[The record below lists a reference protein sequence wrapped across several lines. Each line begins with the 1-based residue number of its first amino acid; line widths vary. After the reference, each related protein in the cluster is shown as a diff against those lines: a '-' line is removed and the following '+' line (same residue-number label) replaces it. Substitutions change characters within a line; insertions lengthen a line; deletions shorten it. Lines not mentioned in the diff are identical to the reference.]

1 MWAVKVKKFAS
12 GTLYS
17 LRYYWYVLKQN
28 PLTSLG
34 FAIILLLTFIGLF
47 APWLSPYDP
56 YKTDPLKVLQPPTL
70 EHPFGTDSWGRDVM
84 SRVFHATSLDLSLAI
99 SSVLMSALIGV
110 VIGAISGYNEGKLST
125 VVMRIVD
132 VLLSFPSFLLGLAL
146 MVGLGAGMTNLFLT
160 QTVIRVPIFARQTYG
175 EILSVKQNEYA
186 EAAVCAGNKSH
197 RIIFY
202 HLLPNCVT
210 PILVLITMN
219 FGYAILEIA
228 ALSFLGLGI
237 KPPTAEWGIMVAY
250 GAPYIM
256 TGVWHVSLFPGLFI
270 FISVLAF
277 NLIGDGIRDL
287 LERKV
292 R

>member
-56 YKTDPLKVLQPPTL
+56 YKTDPLKVLQPPTF